1 MIRRFS
7 LYGFLKNQRY
17 FEPFII
23 LFFLQQGLSFTQI
36 GFLIGFRELCVNIL
50 EIPSGAL
57 ADLYGRRRCMVISFV
72 AYVASFTIFGL
83 SQTYW
88 HLFPAMLLF
97 ATGEA
102 FRTGTHK
109 AMIFTWL
116 RLQGRESE
124 KTKIYGYT
132 RSWSKLGSAL
142 STVLA
147 TIFVLVTNNYTYVFY
162 YSIIPYLL
170 GLINLMTYP
179 KELDGQ
185 PADAVSL
192 RDILSHLRETIRDA
206 VRLPRLRRL
215 VIESMAFEGV
225 FKAVAD
231 YLQPVLKSLALAL
244 PVLLTLGDIQRS
256 AILVGVVYSL
266 LYLASAYGSRRSNDI
281 AGYLGGEESG
291 SRHLWRVV
299 MVAYAVMTPLLF
311 FEYYYAAVVGFML
324 LYVAQNIWRPML
336 IGRFETFAT
345 ETHGATVLSIESQA
359 KSLTTMILAP
369 LLGLAVD
376 SVAGNGPGGSF
387 WPVTAV
393 AAVAAVAVLGGYRS
407 RKRQASEFPET

>member
-36 GFLIGFRELCVNIL
+36 GLLIGFRELFVNLL
-50 EIPSGAL
+50 EVPSGAL
-57 ADLYGRRRCMVISFV
+57 ADLYGRRRCMVFSFV
-72 AYVASFTIFGL
+72 AYVASFAIFGL

-88 HLFPAMLLF
+88 HLFPAMFLF
-97 ATGEA
+97 AVGEA

-147 TIFVLVTNNYTYVFY
+147 TVFVLLTNNYTYVFY
-162 YSIIPYLL
+162 YSIIPYAL

-179 KELDGQ
+179 KELEGQ
-185 PADAVSL
+185 PTEAVSL
-192 RDILSHLRETIRDA
+192 RDIVSHLRETIRDA

-215 VIESMAFEGV
+215 VLESMGFEGV

-231 YLQPVLKSLALAL
+231 YLQPVLRSLALAL
-244 PVLLTLGDIQRS
+244 PVLVTLGDIQRS
-256 AILVGVVYSL
+256 AVLVGVVYSL
-266 LYLASAYGSRRSNDI
+266 LYLGSSYASRRSHDI
-281 AGYLGGEESG
+281 AGYMGGEESG
-291 SRHLWRVV
+291 SRLLWRVV
-299 MVAYAVMTPLLF
+299 LVAYVAMTPLLF
-311 FEYYYAAVVGFML
+311 FEYYYVAVVGFML
-324 LYVAQNIWRPML
+324 LYVVQNIWRPML

-359 KSLTTMILAP
+359 KSLSTMIVAP

-376 SVAGNGPGGSF
+376 SVTGSGPGGSF

-393 AAVAAVAVLGGYRS
+393 AAIIALAVLAGYRQ
-407 RKRQASEFPET
+407 RKNQNR

>member
-57 ADLYGRRRCMVISFV
+57 ADLYGRRRCMVFSFV
-72 AYVASFTIFGL
+72 AYVASFTVFGL

-116 RLQGRESE
+116 RLHGRESE

-147 TIFVLVTNNYTYVFY
+147 TVFVLLTNNYSYVFY
-162 YSIIPYLL
+162 YSIIPYAL

-185 PADAVSL
+185 PADSVSL
-192 RDILSHLRETIRDA
+192 QDIITHLRETIRDA

-215 VIESMAFEGV
+215 VVESMAFEGM
-225 FKAVAD
+225 FKAAAD

-244 PVLLTLGDIQRS
+244 PVLVALGDIQRT
-256 AILVGVVYSL
+256 AIVVGVVYSL
-266 LYLASAYGSRRSNDI
+266 LYLASAYGSRRSHDI

-291 SRHLWRVV
+291 SRLLWRVV
-299 MVAYAVMTPLLF
+299 LVAYVAMTPLLF

-324 LYVAQNIWRPML
+324 LYVAQNIWRPIL

-359 KSLTTMILAP
+359 KSLTTMIVAP

-376 SVAGNGPGGSF
+376 SVSASGAGGSF

-393 AAVAAVAVLGGYRS
+393 AAIVALLVLGGYRQ
-407 RKRQASEFPET
+407 RKHQAGQR

>member
-1 MIRRFS
+1 MLRRFS

-36 GFLIGFRELCVNIL
+36 GFLIGFRELCINLL

-57 ADLYGRRRCMVISFV
+57 ADLYGRRRSMVFSFG
-72 AYVASFTIFGL
+72 AYVASFAIFGL

-88 HLFPAMLLF
+88 HLFPAMFLF
-97 ATGEA
+97 AVGEA
-102 FRTGTHK
+102 FRSGTHK

-116 RLQGRESE
+116 RLHGRESE

-147 TIFVLVTNNYTYVFY
+147 TVFVLLTNNYTYVFY

-185 PADAVSL
+185 PADAVGL
-192 RDILSHLRETIRDA
+192 RDIITHLRETIRGA
-206 VRLPRLRRL
+206 ARLPRLRRL

-244 PVLLTLGDIQRS
+244 PVLLALGDIQRS
-256 AILVGVVYSL
+256 AVLVGVVYTL
-266 LYLASAYGSRRSNDI
+266 LHLASSFGSRRSHAI
-281 AGYLGGEESG
+281 VGYLGGEEGG
-291 SRHLWRVV
+291 SRFLWRVIL
-299 MVAYAVMTPLLF
+299 VAYVAMTPLLF
-311 FEYYYAAVVGFML
+311 FEYYYAAVFGFMF
-324 LYVAQNIWRPML
+324 LYVVQSIWRPML

-345 ETHGATVLSIESQA
+345 ETHGATILSIESQA
-359 KSLTTMILAP
+359 TSFSTMLVAP
-369 LLGLAVD
+369 LLGLTVD
-376 SVAGNGPGGSF
+376 SVAGSGPGGSF
-387 WPVTAV
+387 WPVTATAAIV
-393 AAVAAVAVLGGYRS
+393 ALAVLTGYRL
-407 RKRQASEFPET
+407 RKRRTSVS

>member
-57 ADLYGRRRCMVISFV
+57 ADLYGRRRCMVFSFG
-72 AYVASFTIFGL
+72 AYVASFTVFGL

-88 HLFPAMLLF
+88 HLFPAMFLF
-97 ATGEA
+97 AVGEA

-116 RLQGRESE
+116 RLHERESE

-147 TIFVLVTNNYTYVFY
+147 TVFVLLTNNYSYVFY
-162 YSIIPYLL
+162 YSIIPYVL
-170 GLINLMTYP
+170 GLVNLMTYP

-185 PADAVSL
+185 PPDSVSL
-192 RDILSHLRETIRDA
+192 QDIISHLRETIRDA

-215 VIESMAFEGV
+215 VVESMAFEGV

-244 PVLLTLGDIQRS
+244 PVLVALGDIQRT
-256 AILVGVVYSL
+256 AIVVGVVYSL
-266 LYLASAYGSRRSNDI
+266 LYLASAYGSRRSHDI
-281 AGYLGGEESG
+281 ADYLGGEESG
-291 SRHLWRVV
+291 SRLLWRVV
-299 MVAYAVMTPLLF
+299 LVAYVAMTPLLF

-324 LYVAQNIWRPML
+324 LYVAQNIWRPIL

-359 KSLTTMILAP
+359 KSFTTMIVAP

-376 SVAGNGPGGSF
+376 SVSASGTGGSF

-393 AAVAAVAVLGGYRS
+393 VAIVALLVLGGYRQ
-407 RKRQASEFPET
+407 RKQ